1 MNIVLKESVCDNYGI
16 SMDDALIFL
25 LELRRVDIPKRLEEI
40 KEQYDLPSTGN
51 RVIVSLEI
59 KRIID
64 RIMLSSRDEV
74 VNNEDFYKDTAKA
87 LQELYPKVK
96 KSGTNYYWRG
106 NLSQLAD
113 RLKLLKVKYKFDFTK
128 EQAVQ
133 ATKNYI
139 ESFNGDYA
147 YMQLLQ
153 YFIFK
158 NTQQGF
164 TSQLMN
170 YIENE
175 GQQDEDNQD
184 IMLELR

>member
-51 RVIVSLEI
+51 RIIVSLEI

-64 RIMLSSRDEV
+64 RIMLSSRDEG
-74 VNNEDFYKDTAKA
+74 
-87 LQELYPKVK
+87 K